1 MKMSSFCKQFTSKCY
16 QCLRGK
22 QVIMRVSSPQPHL
35 CLCIKWWMFERI
47 LNGSLSFLPVPH
59 TSRALG
65 RSRETSV
72 PFKDFRTSLSK
83 ERVPTSLVKRGEMLG
98 RTSGSGERWLHPGMS
113 RGRSLAC
120 LSGPAAGGRRRL
132 CCVLS
137 AAEAVLCSQ
146 PRRLQAG
153 PAPLSQPS
161 SPHLPQGRLLW
172 GPRWQQEHHRPSGSC
187 LPPGEPPSSLG
198 LPPLV
203 PPLTLLGNSSGR
215 VLSAPPR

>member
-98 RTSGSGERWLHPGMS
+98 RTSGSGERWLHPDMS

-132 CCVLS
+132 CCALS
-137 AAEAVLCSQ
+137 RGGCRQDQHPCPSPPPPTS
-146 PRRLQAG
+146 PRAG
-153 PAPLSQPS
+153 CC
-161 SPHLPQGRLLW
+161 GD
-172 GPRWQQEHHRPSGSC
+172 PSGSRSITD
-187 LPPGEPPSSLG
+187 PPGPACHQENPCPRWVFR
-198 LPPLV
+198 PLC
-203 PPLTLLGNSSGR
+203 PL
-215 VLSAPPR
+215 